1 MTTEAQT
8 QTSQS
13 STASPQSQSQAVT
26 PSADGSQRTPI
37 GTERPDYLP
46 ETAWDSEAKAP
57 RADFIKTA
65 FDTHAA
71 HEARLAARPE
81 KPDGYKLEL
90 PKEFKT
96 DTALKFLPDDPR
108 VAALQAFGHK
118 NNWSQA
124 EFSEA
129 LTFEAMRVTADN
141 KSWTDYQAAEKA
153 KAGANGEARAT
164 AIKTFLTGHVG
175 EDAMKTIFSGLTSYA
190 QFEAVEKLMTAVA
203 TGGGSQYRNGG
214 REQPQ
219 APVVPTRRED
229 VLYPD
234 LARKAS

>member
-1 MTTEAQT
+1 LTEPAT
-8 QTSQS
+8 PPNPSPAPAPS
-13 STASPQSQSQAVT
+13 PSPAPAPSPDASV
-26 PSADGSQRTPI
+26 RTPAAA
-37 GTERPDYLP
+37 ERPDYLP

-90 PKEFKT
+90 PKEFKSET
-96 DTALKFLPDDPR
+96 PLKFLPDDPR

-175 EDAMKTIFSGLTSYA
+175 EETAKTIFSGLTSYA
-190 QFEAVEKLMTAVA
+190 QFEAVERLMTAVA

-214 REQPQ
+214 REQPVVV
-219 APVVPTRRED
+219 APPARRED
-229 VLYPD
+229 VLYPT